1 MTAMNVMNVM
11 KRNFCLTLAL
21 LLTLSALLCLPACSA
36 KGCGTVDNT
45 TLYTYTAPA
54 QETVM
59 IDGSDWDLYEYAF
72 SCMLEGRCLESI
84 AEYFGSSFVRYQ
96 KDEKRYYT
104 VYSLPDNKILYVFL
118 EKKNGHYIVDSL
130 DFAST
135 LEDVIFK
142 GRLPEQD
149 LPSAIIGD
157 RLPAKNTL
165 AYYSEEE
172 IAEKNQQA
180 WEGYEDFI
188 RRVSLSAFTGCDPSG
203 REANALIRCMQSV
216 SFDTVG
222 GEDGYIGYHGRY
234 TYDVYLYD
242 DGTGSLYF
250 YHHRD
255 PGRVEVEVDELLQQ
269 ESFPLTAEEV
279 ASFIRLMEETDFARH
294 PTWNPEELFGM
305 DGSYT
310 RIYATDGQGEHL
322 IGMWEPGEK
331 YPHHHIRT
339 ALEDLVRAHVTV
351 EEGRIYRKD
360 LYEEYD
366 WMQ

>member
-1 MTAMNVMNVM
+1 
-11 KRNFCLTLAL
+11 
-21 LLTLSALLCLPACSA
+21 
-36 KGCGTVDNT
+36 
-45 TLYTYTAPA
+45 
-54 QETVM
+54 
-59 IDGSDWDLYEYAF
+59 
-72 SCMLEGRCLESI
+72 LEGRCLESI
-84 AEYFGSSFVRYQ
+84 TEHFGESLVRYQ
-96 KDEKRYYT
+96 KDKKRYYT
-104 VYSLPDNKILYVFL
+104 VYSLPDNQILYVFL
-118 EKKNGHYIVDSL
+118 KKKGGHYIVDSL

-142 GRLPEQD
+142 GSLPEQD

-172 IAEKNQQA
+172 IAEKNA
-180 WEGYEDFI
+180 WEWEGYENFI
-188 RRVSLSAFTGCDPSG
+188 RRTSRSAFTGCDPTG

-222 GEDGYIGYHGRY
+222 GEYGYTGYHGRY
-234 TYDVYLYD
+234 TYDVYLYE

-255 PGRVEVEVDELLQQ
+255 PGKVEIEIDELIQK
-269 ESFPLTAEEV
+269 EIISLTTEEV
-279 ASFIRLMEETDFARH
+279 AALCFLMEETHFAEH

-310 RIYATDGQGEHL
+310 RVYATDGHEEHL

-331 YPHHHIRT
+331 YPHYHIRT
-339 ALEDLVRAHVTV
+339 AIENLVRAHITV
-351 EEGRIYRKD
+351 EEGRVYRPE
-360 LYEEYD
+360 LYE
-366 WMQ
+366 

>member
-1 MTAMNVMNVM
+1 M
-11 KRNFCLTLAL
+11 KRIPCLSLAL
-21 LLTLSALLCLPACSA
+21 LLTLSALLCLPSCSA
-36 KGCGTVDNT
+36 KKCGTIDNT
-45 TLYTYTAPA
+45 TLYVYTAPI
-54 QETVM
+54 QETVT
-59 IDGSDWDLYEYAF
+59 IDGLDWDLYEYAF

-84 AEYFGSSFVRYQ
+84 AEHFGSSFVRYQ

-118 EKKNGHYIVDSL
+118 EKKNGHYMVDNL

-135 LEDVIFK
+135 LEDVIFE
-142 GRLPEQD
+142 GRLPDQD

-172 IAEKNQQA
+172 IAEKNQ
-180 WEGYEDFI
+180 WEWDGYEDFI
-188 RRVSLSAFTGCDPSG
+188 RRVSLSAFTGYNPSG

-216 SFDTVG
+216 SFDTVSG
-222 GEDGYIGYHGRY
+222 DGSTGYHGRY

-255 PGRVEVEVDELLQQ
+255 LGRVEVEIDELIQQ
-269 ESFPLTAEEV
+269 EAFSLTTEEV
-279 ASFIRLMEETDFARH
+279 ASLISLVEKTDFAEH

-322 IGMWEPGEK
+322 IAMWEPGER
-331 YPHHHIRT
+331 YPHYHIRT
-339 ALEDLVRAHVTV
+339 AIEALVRAHITV
-351 EEGRIYRKD
+351 EEGIVYRPD
-360 LYEEYD
+360 LYE
-366 WMQ
+366 